1 MGNRHL
7 FGSSGVRGVVGKD
20 VSADSFRELARSVG
34 TTLTPFSR
42 VCVATDARLSREIL
56 KKAVISGLI
65 SCDID
70 VVDLGILPTPAL
82 AFLTRELG
90 FDSGIMIT
98 ASHNP
103 PEYNGIKLFNSDS
116 LGYSREQEE
125 AIEKVYFKKSFRTG
139 SCNNAEPVPGEK
151 NKYCDFL
158 KDRFSKESLN
168 RQWRIVVDPGN
179 GAASGFASE
188 IFADMGLRVLPI
200 NDYYDGNFP
209 GRSPEPMEET
219 LQDTI
224 KFLRE
229 QKADLAV
236 CFDGDADRVVFC
248 DREGF
253 LGFNEMIAFISR
265 LVARDTGKKKIA
277 TTVETGNLL
286 DLAVADLGVEVL
298 RGKVGDVNVA
308 HLTRELDAAL
318 GVEGVGVYIIPEAG
332 YYPDSMYATLTLLS
346 HLSDPGEIREFFRGM
361 PKLFF
366 GKDKVSCPNDLKEGV
381 IMELQKVVHRFKAAE
396 VNTTDGLRLEFGD
409 SWMLVR
415 GSGTEPI
422 IRVIAES
429 RSQLRTKTLLDEGV
443 KTVKSCLGRLEQ

>member
-116 LGYSREQEE
+116 LGYTREQEE
-125 AIEKVYFKKSFRTG
+125 AIEKVYFEKSFRTG
-139 SCNNAEPVPGEK
+139 SCNNAEPVLGEK

-158 KDRFSKESLN
+158 KDRFSKENLN

-188 IFADMGLRVLPI
+188 IFADMGLTVLPI

-265 LVARDTGKKKIA
+265 TVAKKTGKKKIA
-277 TTVETGNLL
+277 TTVETGNLI
-286 DLAVADLGVEVL
+286 DLAVADLGVEVV

-308 HLTRELDAAL
+308 HLTRELDAAI

-346 HLSDPGEIREFFRGM
+346 HLSDPGEIREFFTGI
-361 PKLFF
+361 PKLYF
-366 GKDKVSCPNDLKEGV
+366 GKDKVSCPNDLKENV
-381 IMELQKVVHRFKAAE
+381 IMELQKVVYLFKAAK
-396 VNTTDGLRLEFGD
+396 VNTLDGLRLEFGD
-409 SWMLVR
+409 SWMLLR
-415 GSGTEPI
+415 ASGTEPI

-429 RSQLRTKTLLDEGV
+429 QSQLRTKTLLDEGTRAV
-443 KTVKSCLGRLEQ
+443 RSCLGRLEQ